1 MRTSLLVV
9 LMGFSATA
17 LSAPFV
23 VSDPVDPAATHCG
36 VFMDSQPKATV
47 TVTPDT
53 GGNIC
58 KFDLAGIASGSHTVQ
73 MTAII
78 NDPLWGVQESPK
90 SSPLTFARP
99 GVPATP
105 AGPRLTP

>member
-1 MRTSLLVV
+1 MRKILLVV

-36 VFMDSQPKATV
+36 VFMDAQAKVTV
-47 TVTPDT
+47 QVTPDVA
-53 GGNIC
+53 GKIC
-58 KFDLAGIASGSHTVQ
+58 KFDLAGIANGPHTVQ

-78 NDPLWGVQESPK
+78 NDPVWGVQESPK
-90 SSPLTFARP
+90 SLPLTFARP
-99 GVPATP
+99 AAPVAPVGQ
-105 AGPRLTP
+105 RLTP